1 MKELQK
7 QDIQELFNIV
17 EDYKKGL
24 LYTINIEKY
33 CEGVMTEE
41 VHSMIE
47 QYIGEKISDEVCYIG
62 ISSNKEE
69 HMYVVLRTLSQRYT
83 GILSFHKSKS
93 YNFFHNKAELRVRSF
108 EYINIEEHK
117 KLVDGYIPT
126 LSYMDYL
133 NSQKDD
139 IPIKPLVFISCGGKA
154 VTEQEHIFHRLR
166 TEPLVSKEICNDPV
180 GYDKNKV
187 NIFIKE
193 MDEVGYSVFIQRKEV
208 RSPYGLTE
216 LNKLHNLMKRKNY
229 TQIDIMEED
238 LQEFLR
244 LNNISKETLL

>member
-41 VHSMIE
+41 VQSMIE

-69 HMYVVLRTLSQRYT
+69 HMYVVLRTLSQRCT

>member
-7 QDIQELFNIV
+7 QDIQELFNLI

-33 CEGVMTEE
+33 CEGIMTEE
-41 VHSMIE
+41 VQSMIE

-62 ISSNKEE
+62 ISSLLEE
-69 HMYVVLRTLSQRYT
+69 RIYVVLRTLSQRYP
-83 GILSFHKSKS
+83 GILSFHRSKS

-108 EYINIEEHK
+108 EYINIDEHK
-117 KLVDGYIPT
+117 KLVDSYIPT
-126 LSYMDYL
+126 MSYVDYL
-133 NSQKDD
+133 KSQKDD

-154 VTEQEHIFHRLR
+154 ITEQEHIFHRLR
-166 TEPLVSKEICNDPV
+166 TEPLASKEICNDPV
-180 GYDKNKV
+180 RYDKSKV

-208 RSPYGLTE
+208 RSPYQLTE

-229 TQIDIMEED
+229 TQIDIKEED
-238 LQEFLR
+238 LQEFLQ
-244 LNNISKETLL
+244 LNDTKKPLL